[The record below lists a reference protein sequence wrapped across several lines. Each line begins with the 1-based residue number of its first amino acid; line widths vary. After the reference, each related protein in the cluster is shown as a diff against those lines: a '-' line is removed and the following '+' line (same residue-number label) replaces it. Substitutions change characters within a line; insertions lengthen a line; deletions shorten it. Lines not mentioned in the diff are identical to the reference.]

1 MTRETHMENEAENK
15 EPAALEE
22 RLHSRLSTVRPLN
35 QETMDLAWKRWD
47 NIGKPL
53 RSLGLL
59 EKNLVKIAGIQETAR
74 PSIKKRAL
82 IAMCADNGVVA
93 EGVTQ
98 TGWEVTAAVAQNMAA
113 DASSVA
119 VMSDVAGV
127 KVFPVD
133 IGMVTEGEILTGVPE
148 EEEPVPYRTLLS
160 RKIRRAT
167 RNFAM
172 EPAMTKEEAL
182 RAILVGMELAGN
194 LKRQGY
200 EILAT
205 GEMGIGNTTTS
216 SAVAAALLKEPVEKM
231 TGKGAGLSNEG
242 LKTKIRV
249 IEEALD
255 RYAKE
260 MTDPLEILR
269 HVGGYD
275 IAGLTGVFLGGAV
288 YRIPVLI
295 DGFISSAAALLA
307 KEILPA
313 AVDFMIASH
322 VSKEPAGK
330 LVLDTLGLSPML
342 CCEMCLGEGTGAV
355 ASLPVL
361 DMGFTVYEKMAT
373 FEDIQVEQ
381 YKPL

>member
-1 MTRETHMENEAENK
+1 MTQEVRNEENK
-15 EPAALEE
+15 ELAALEE
-22 RLHSRLSTVRPLN
+22 RLERRLSAVRPLD
-35 QETMDLAWKRWD
+35 QEAMELAWKRWD

-98 TGWEVTAAVAQNMAA
+98 TGWEVTAAVAQNMAT
-113 DASSVA
+113 DASSVT

-148 EEEPVPYRTLLS
+148 EDEPVPYRTLLS
-160 RKIRRAT
+160 RKIRRAA
-167 RNFAM
+167 RNFAK
-172 EPAMTKEEAL
+172 EPAMTKEETL

-231 TGKGAGLSNEG
+231 TGKGAGLSDEG

-249 IEEALD
+249 IEEALE
-255 RYAKE
+255 RYEQE
-260 MTDPLEILR
+260 MNDPMEILR

-295 DGFISSAAALLA
+295 DGFISSTAALLA
-307 KEILPA
+307 KELLPA
-313 AVDFMIASH
+313 AADFMIASH

-330 LVLDTLGLSPML
+330 LVLDALGLAPML

-361 DMGFTVYEKMAT
+361 DMGFTVYEQMAT

>member
-1 MTRETHMENEAENK
+1 
-15 EPAALEE
+15 
-22 RLHSRLSTVRPLN
+22 
-35 QETMDLAWKRWD
+35 
-47 NIGKPL
+47 
-53 RSLGLL
+53 
-59 EKNLVKIAGIQETAR
+59 
-74 PSIKKRAL
+74 
-82 IAMCADNGVVA
+82 
-93 EGVTQ
+93 
-98 TGWEVTAAVAQNMAA
+98 
-113 DASSVA
+113 
-119 VMSDVAGV
+119 
-127 KVFPVD
+127 
-133 IGMVTEGEILTGVPE
+133 
-148 EEEPVPYRTLLS
+148 
-160 RKIRRAT
+160 
-167 RNFAM
+167 
-172 EPAMTKEEAL
+172 MTKEEAL

-231 TGKGAGLSNEG
+231 TGKGAGLSKEG

-330 LVLDTLGLSPML
+330 LLLDTLGLSPML